1 MTPDNNIGR
10 FIANTLASI
19 PKMSPAAFDKV
30 FNDRIQ
36 VLILSFLKFRLS
48 VISTFVGCVPKIAP
62 VYRII
67 MH

>member
-10 FIANTLASI
+10 FIADTLASI

-36 VLILSFLKFRLS
+36 VLILSFLRFRPS
-48 VISTFVGCVPKIAP
+48 VISTFVGCVPEIAAA
-62 VYRII
+62 YRIT